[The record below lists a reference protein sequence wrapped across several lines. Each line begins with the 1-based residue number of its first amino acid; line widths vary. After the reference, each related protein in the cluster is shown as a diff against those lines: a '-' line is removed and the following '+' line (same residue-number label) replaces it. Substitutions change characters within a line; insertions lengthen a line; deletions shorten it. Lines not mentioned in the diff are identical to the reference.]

1 MCLVTFYLPN
11 VNESCILSTMNS
23 ANKLIIKSAFQIAE
37 KAGAKSVIIYIDP
50 LDDLKFDE
58 RVSKKFDI
66 LLVSKKKKWDFEKE
80 EKTSL
85 GVRAKALIVVPKI
98 NLTRM
103 ALVKLAVMLGMSLE
117 HVEAGSIT
125 VCVVGHSE
133 TGVLDCIQVIDTSKE
148 AEILTGR
155 NLAKL
160 TENVNSEVFQA
171 VLNLTIEL
179 ADKGR
184 EGKPIGTI
192 FVIGDEDHVMQFSRQ
207 MIINPFKGYDE
218 EERNILNPSL
228 KETIREFAAMDG
240 AFIVSGDGIV
250 LTSGRYLSAASD
262 DTNLPRGLGSR
273 HIAAAG
279 ITALTK
285 AVAFV
290 ISESS
295 GDVKIFKDGKI
306 IMDVEKAPNK
316 R

>member
-1 MCLVTFYLPN
+1 M
-11 VNESCILSTMNS
+11 
-23 ANKLIIKSAFQIAE
+23 IKTAFQIAE
-37 KAGAKSVIIYIDP
+37 KAGAKSVFIYIDP
-50 LDDLKFDE
+50 LDDLKYDDKFP
-58 RVSKKFDI
+58 KKASIF
-66 LLVSKKKKWDFEKE
+66 LVSKKKKWEFDPED
-80 EKTSL
+80 KTSL
-85 GVRAKALIVVPKI
+85 GGHCKALITVPKI

-103 ALVKLAVMLGMSLE
+103 ALVKVAVMLGMSLE
-117 HVEAGSIT
+117 HIDTGSS
-125 VCVVGHSE
+125 VVFVVGHAE
-133 TGVLDCIQVIDTSKE
+133 MGTLDSIQVVDTSKE
-148 AEILTGR
+148 SEILTGK
-155 NLAKL
+155 NFSKI

-171 VLNLTIEL
+171 VLNLAIEL

-192 FVIGDEDHVMQFSRQ
+192 FVVGDEEHVMQLSRQ

-218 EERNILNPSL
+218 EERNILNPAL
-228 KETIREFAAMDG
+228 KETVREFSAMDG
-240 AFIVSGDGIV
+240 AFIINGDGIIM
-250 LTSGRYLSAASD
+250 TAGRYLSAASD